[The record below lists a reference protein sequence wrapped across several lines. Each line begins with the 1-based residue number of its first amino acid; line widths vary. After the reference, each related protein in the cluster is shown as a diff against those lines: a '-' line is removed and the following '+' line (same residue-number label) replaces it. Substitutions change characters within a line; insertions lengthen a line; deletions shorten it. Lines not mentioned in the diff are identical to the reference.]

1 MKKIFNFAG
10 IAAAASL
17 CFAAVSCATT
27 SGAAATSEA
36 AVDRYADV
44 PETTST
50 ATGLAAIPADDLALA
65 AGIQDEEQGAIADFA
80 NAQIAPW
87 SADGGK
93 KYVQNTTVY
102 IKAQNNGDGSEITQS
117 VFELVDVGEDDKVLA
132 VNANLG
138 GTARKTSIFWN
149 ISNQGNKAYDFSNKI
164 LKLRVYVPEELAY
177 KNADGFNGEVRVQ
190 LRDQTWNQYTLAG
203 DLNVF
208 NFKDIGKGWTT
219 LTFNFKDNTFDIGR
233 KQGTFKVS
241 SSPVKG
247 AFSFELELTGK
258 KVNSNLDVP
267 FLIDWISLED
277 AE

>member
-1 MKKIFNFAG
+1 MKKIFTMAG
-10 IAAAASL
+10 IAVAASL
-17 CFAAVSCATT
+17 GFMMASCATT
-27 SGAAATSEA
+27 SSAASTEA

-65 AGIQDEEQGAIADFA
+65 SGIQDDEQGAIADFA
-80 NAQIAPW
+80 AAQIAPW
-87 SADGGK
+87 SSDGGK

-102 IKAQNNGDGSEITQS
+102 IKAQNNGDGSEITER
-117 VFELVDVGEDDKVLA
+117 VLELVDVGGDDKVLA

-164 LKLRVYVPEELAY
+164 LKLRVYIPEELAY
-177 KNADGFNGEVRVQ
+177 KNADDFNGEVRVQ
-190 LRDQTWNQYTLAG
+190 LRDQNWNQYTLTG
-203 DLNVF
+203 DLGPF
-208 NFKDIGKGWTT
+208 NFKDVGKGWTT
-219 LTFNFKDNTFDIGR
+219 LTFNFKDSTFDIGR

-241 SSPVKG
+241 PAPVKG
-247 AFSFELELTGK
+247 AFAFELELTGK
-258 KVNSNLDVP
+258 KVSSNLDVP
-267 FLIDWISLED
+267 FLIDWITLED